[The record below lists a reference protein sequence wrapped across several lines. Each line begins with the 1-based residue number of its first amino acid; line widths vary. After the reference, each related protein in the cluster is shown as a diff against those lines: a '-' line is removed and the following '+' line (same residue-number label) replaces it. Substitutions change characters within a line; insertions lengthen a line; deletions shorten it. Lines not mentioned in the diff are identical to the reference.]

1 MNEEKVLREGYYWP
15 TLFKDSHA
23 YARTYQVFQVNVG
36 KERRH
41 AFPLQLVT
49 NENIFEQQGL
59 DVVGE
64 INPNYS
70 KLHKYILTTIDY
82 FTRWTKAIPLKN
94 VNDNEVIQFLLRN
107 IISKFGDPNTFVFDN
122 STYFSPLKIV

>member
-1 MNEEKVLREGYYWP
+1 M
-15 TLFKDSHA
+15 
-23 YARTYQVFQVNVG
+23 
-36 KERRH
+36 
-41 AFPLQLVT
+41 
-49 NENIFEQQGL
+49 
-59 DVVGE
+59 VGE